1 MNEFL
6 VTFKSLID
14 SLGATVVLPI
24 FIFIVAL
31 IFGCKVGKAFQ
42 AAITIGIAFV
52 GINLVI
58 GLMWGTLSNLGQAM
72 VTNTGV
78 TRDIIDVGWPTSASI
93 AFASDMGFFVIP
105 LTILVNI
112 LLISLKL
119 TKTMN
124 IDLWNFWQFAFIGA
138 VVSIITKNFWFGL
151 LAAALA
157 SALALFLADW
167 TAKAIQEVYSLPGI
181 SISHLFTTSGVI
193 FGIAINWVIDRI
205 PGLRDI
211 DVNPEKIEKRFG
223 AFGDPVVLGLFIGVV
238 LGILGYYNAGDFKT
252 VLVKVLNSGIS
263 LAAVMLLLPTMVK
276 ILMKGLIPVSEA
288 ARDFMQKHHSQREL
302 YIGLDSA
309 ALVGHPAALSSSLVL
324 VPLAILLSVF
334 LPGNRV
340 LIFADLATIPFVTSI
355 FTPVMRTNVFR
366 MIIAGFVMLAA
377 GFLFATSTAAT
388 YTAAAIQSGFTV
400 PEGASQVSAMGIGFI
415 WPQWMFVKFTE
426 WMGPIGLLVIVVL
439 LGIAMFLFSKNTRA
453 WEIAAGATKEE

>member
-14 SLGATVVLPI
+14 ALGATVVLPI
-24 FIFIVAL
+24 FVFILAIV
-31 IFGCKVGKAFQ
+31 FGSKVGRAFQ
-42 AAITIGIAFV
+42 AAVTIGIAFV

-58 GLMWGTLSNLGQAM
+58 GLMWGTLSELGQAM

-112 LLISLKL
+112 ILISLKL

-138 VVSIITKNFWFGL
+138 VVSIVTNSFWYGL

-157 SALALFLADW
+157 SVLALFLADW
-167 TAKAIQEVYSLPGI
+167 TAKAIQDVYGLPGI

-193 FGIAINWVIDRI
+193 FGILINWIIDRI
-205 PGLRDI
+205 PGIRNI
-211 DVNPEKIEKRFG
+211 DVNTEKIEKRFG
-223 AFGDPVVLGLFIGVV
+223 AFGDPVVLGLLIGIA

-276 ILMKGLIPVSEA
+276 ILMKGLIPVSES
-288 ARDFMQKHHSQREL
+288 AREFMQKRNSNREL
-302 YIGLDSA
+302 YIGLDA
-309 ALVGHPAALSSSLVL
+309 AVLVGHPAALSSSLVL
-324 VPLAILLSVF
+324 VPLAILLSIL

-340 LIFADLATIPFVTSI
+340 LLFADLATIPFVTSI

-366 MIIAGFVMLAA
+366 MIVAGFVMLAA
-377 GFLFATSTAAT
+377 GFLFATSTAT
-388 YTAAAIQSGFTV
+388 SYTAAAIQSGFSV

-426 WMGPIGLLVIVVL
+426 WMGPIGLFLILGIIV
-439 LGIAMFLFSKNTRA
+439 IAMFLFAKKTKA
-453 WEIAAGATKEE
+453 WEVAAGAPTND